1 MSTDSGYTSS
11 LQVERRSIDYIPPEE
26 RHGKPRSLFNI
37 WFASNMQVTAAVTGA
52 LAVIIGLS
60 LPLSLIHISWSATP
74 LRISPSET
82 IRP

>member
-26 RHGKPRSLFNI
+26 RHGTPRNLFNI

-52 LAVIIGLS
+52 
-60 LPLSLIHISWSATP
+60 
-74 LRISPSET
+74 
-82 IRP
+82 